1 VEIIEEGKMFLLAIG
16 LIILGISIFG
26 LKSPVGVGRFRKS
39 FITLG
44 LLVSLIGFLTATIRQ
59 IDAGHVGVQILFG
72 KVQPTVL
79 YEGLNFVNPFVE
91 IKQMSIQTQSY
102 TMSGSTDEAVR
113 EHDDAI
119 RVLSRDGLEV
129 TIDLTVLY
137 RIYPDQAPKIYREIG
152 LNYQDKIIRPVTR
165 TGIRESATYYDAI
178 SLFSD
183 KREEFEQKIREKIFD
198 EFQKRGIVLERLLV
212 RNITLPQSV
221 KESIERKITAV
232 QEAQRMEYVL
242 QKERQ
247 EAERKRVEAQGIAD
261 AQRIINSGLSDK
273 ILQFELIKVQKELV
287 NSPNS
292 KIIIL
297 GGGKQSPPFIIG
309 DGK

>member
-1 VEIIEEGKMFLLAIG
+1 
-16 LIILGISIFG
+16 
-26 LKSPVGVGRFRKS
+26 
-39 FITLG
+39 
-44 LLVSLIGFLTATIRQ
+44 
-59 IDAGHVGVQILFG
+59 
-72 KVQPTVL
+72 
-79 YEGLNFVNPFVE
+79 
-91 IKQMSIQTQSY
+91 
-102 TMSGSTDEAVR
+102 
-113 EHDDAI
+113 
-119 RVLSRDGLEV
+119 
-129 TIDLTVLY
+129 
-137 RIYPDQAPKIYREIG
+137 
-152 LNYQDKIIRPVTR
+152 
-165 TGIRESATYYDAI
+165 
-178 SLFSD
+178 
-183 KREEFEQKIREKIFD
+183 
-198 EFQKRGIVLERLLV
+198 V

>member
-1 VEIIEEGKMFLLAIG
+1 MLLLAIG
-16 LIILGISIFG
+16 LIILALGIFSITPG
-26 LKSPVGVGRFRKS
+26 KYKKGA
-39 FITLG
+39 IIIG
-44 LLVSLIGFLTATIRQ
+44 LLVSFVGFLTATIRQ
-59 IDAGHVGVQILFG
+59 VDAGHVGVQILFG
-72 KVQPTVL
+72 KVQPNVL
-79 YEGLNFVNPFVE
+79 YEGLNFVNPFIE
-91 IKQMSIQTQSY
+91 IREMSIQTQNY
-102 TMSGSTDEAVR
+102 TMSGQTDESA
-113 EHDDAI
+113 HSADDAI

-152 LNYQDKIIRPVTR
+152 MNYQDKIIRPITR

-183 KREEFEQKIREKIFD
+183 KREEFEQRIKEKIYD
-198 EFQKRGIVLERLLV
+198 EFQKRGIILERLLV
-212 RNITLPQSV
+212 RNITLPPSV

-232 QEAQRMEYVL
+232 QEAQRMEFVL

-261 AQRIINSGLSDK
+261 AQRIINAGLTDK
-273 ILQFELIKVQKELV
+273 IIQFELIKVQKELV

-292 KIIIL
+292 KIIL
-297 GGGKQSPPFIIG
+297 VGTGKGTPPFIIG
-309 DGK
+309 ESK

>member
-1 VEIIEEGKMFLLAIG
+1 MFLLALG
-16 LIILGISIFG
+16 LVILGFSIFV
-26 LKSPVGVGRFRKS
+26 LKSQSGISRFKS
-39 FITLG
+39 TLIYIG
-44 LLVSLIGFLTATIRQ
+44 ALLTLIGFLTSTIRQ
-59 IDAGHVGVQILFG
+59 IDAGHVGVQVLFG
-72 KVQPTVL
+72 QVQPNVL
-79 YEGLNFVNPFVE
+79 YEGLNFVNPFVDV
-91 IKQMSIQTQSY
+91 KQMSIQTQNY
-102 TMSGSTDEAVR
+102 TMSGKADEAAR
-113 EHDDAI
+113 DHDDAI

-137 RIYPDQAPKIYREIG
+137 RIFPEQAPKIYREIG
-152 LNYQDKIIRPVTR
+152 LNYQDKIIRPITR

-183 KREEFEQKIREKIFD
+183 KREEFEQRIRDKIYS
-198 EFQKRGIVLERLLV
+198 EFQKRGIILERLLV

-273 ILQFELIKVQKELV
+273 ILQFEMIKVQKELV
-287 NSPNS
+287 NSPNA

-297 GGGKQSPPFIIG
+297 GGKQSPPFIIG
-309 DGK
+309 DSK

>member
-1 VEIIEEGKMFLLAIG
+1 MFLLALG
-16 LIILGISIFG
+16 LILLAFSFFS
-26 LKSPVGVGRFRKS
+26 LKSREGLGKYKR
-39 FITLG
+39 TLIYIG
-44 LLVSLIGFLTATIRQ
+44 FLLTLIGFLTSTIRQ
-59 IDAGHVGVQILFG
+59 IEAGYVGVQVLFG
-72 KVQPTVL
+72 KVQQNVL

-91 IKQMSIQTQSY
+91 VKQMSIQTQNY
-102 TMSGSTDEAVR
+102 TMSGHTDESSR
-113 EHDDAI
+113 EQDDAI

-137 RIYPDQAPKIYREIG
+137 KIFPEQAPKIYREIG
-152 LNYQDKIIRPVTR
+152 LNYQDKIIRPITR

-183 KREEFEQKIREKIFD
+183 KREEFEQKIREKIYD
-198 EFQKRGIVLERLLV
+198 EFQKRGIILERLLV

-242 QKERQ
+242 QKEKQ
-247 EAERKRVEAQGIAD
+247 EAERKRVEAQGVAD
-261 AQRIINSGLSDK
+261 AQRIINSGLSEK
-273 ILQFELIKVQKELV
+273 ILQFEMIKVQKELV

-292 KIIIL
+292 KIIII
-297 GGGKQSPPFIIG
+297 GGKQTAPFIIG
-309 DGK
+309 DSK

>member
-1 VEIIEEGKMFLLAIG
+1 MVLLIIGIVLILFVLFSSKQYSLIYRNKRLLFLIGLLLAI
-16 LIILGISIFG
+16 
-26 LKSPVGVGRFRKS
+26 
-39 FITLG
+39 
-44 LLVSLIGFLTATIRQ
+44 IGFLTSTIRQ
-59 IDAGHVGVQILFG
+59 IDAGHVGVQVLFG
-72 KVQPTVL
+72 EVQPRVL

-91 IKQMSIQTQSY
+91 IKQMSIQTQNY
-102 TMSGSTDEAVR
+102 TMSGQTDEAR
-113 EHDDAI
+113 GTHDDAI

-129 TIDLTVLY
+129 SIDLTVLF
-137 RIYPDQAPKIYREIG
+137 RIDPNKAPRIYREIG
-152 LNYQDKIIRPVTR
+152 LNYQDKIIRPITR

-183 KREEFEQKIREKIFD
+183 KREEFERKIRDKIYSDFL
-198 EFQKRGIVLERLLV
+198 KRGIILERLLV

-221 KESIERKITAV
+221 RDAIERKITAI
-232 QEAQRMEYVL
+232 QEAQRMEFVL

-261 AQRIINSGLSDK
+261 AQKIISMGLNDK
-273 ILQFELIKVQKELV
+273 VLQFELIKVQKELV

-297 GGGKQSPPFIIG
+297 GGKQTPPFIIG
-309 DGK
+309 DQK